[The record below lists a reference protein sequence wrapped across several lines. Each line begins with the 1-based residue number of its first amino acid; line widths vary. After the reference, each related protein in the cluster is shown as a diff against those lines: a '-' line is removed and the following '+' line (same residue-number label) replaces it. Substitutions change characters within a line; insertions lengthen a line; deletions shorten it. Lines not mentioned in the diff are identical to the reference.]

1 MHEAVILFGLIE
13 LPLFE
18 LQKFLLFIR
27 NCFYKSLIIGRG
39 MCFISILLQNC

>member
-1 MHEAVILFGLIE
+1 MHEAVILFGLME

-27 NCFYKSLIIGRG
+27 NCFYKSLIIGSG